1 MRIGSKGPTP
11 RLIAT
16 TIFDL
21 STLIVIEDKR
31 RHIFTGETMKGEA
44 KNNQSSVIRLEGME
58 EEMLLEG
65 NGISVKLRS
74 SLPRDEILIYISIPV
89 AFG

>member
-1 MRIGSKGPTP
+1 
-11 RLIAT
+11 
-16 TIFDL
+16 
-21 STLIVIEDKR
+21 
-31 RHIFTGETMKGEA
+31 MKGEA

>member
-1 MRIGSKGPTP
+1 MKREGLK
-11 RLIAT
+11 IA
-16 TIFDL
+16 
-21 STLIVIEDKR
+21 E
-31 RHIFTGETMKGEA
+31 
-44 KNNQSSVIRLEGME
+44 SSVTRLEGME
-58 EEMLLEG
+58 EETLLEG